1 MGIYAAW
8 QGEKQSWGG
17 QHLVIA
23 VVLYLVSLVL
33 VAEFLA
39 VSSIRM
45 YTTSICKPG
54 IQQVLLL
61 SVAIPRLLKRS
72 QGRMTIADLRAWA
85 SLKLSDGVPENEGK
99 L

>member
-1 MGIYAAW
+1 
-8 QGEKQSWGG
+8 
-17 QHLVIA
+17 
-23 VVLYLVSLVL
+23 
-33 VAEFLA
+33 
-39 VSSIRM
+39 M

-85 SLKLSDGVPENEGK
+85 PLKLSDGVPENEGK